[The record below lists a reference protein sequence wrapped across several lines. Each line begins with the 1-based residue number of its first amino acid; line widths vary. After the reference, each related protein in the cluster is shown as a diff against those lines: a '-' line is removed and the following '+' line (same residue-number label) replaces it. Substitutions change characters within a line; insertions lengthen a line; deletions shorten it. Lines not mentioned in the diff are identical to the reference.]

1 MFGGDGRHRAPP
13 RAYLAPAMHASAT
26 PGGRQRRDQHAV
38 ASPAGRRSHVGALNL
53 YSFGQSFSAT
63 DGNLKLREV
72 GQSVAETGTW

>member
-1 MFGGDGRHRAPP
+1 MLSLPLPVDGHN
-13 RAYLAPAMHASAT
+13 
-26 PGGRQRRDQHAV
+26 
-38 ASPAGRRSHVGALNL
+38 VGALNL